1 MWTGG
6 WETEGAQNCRAS
18 KTGHDKVTND
28 SRGWNQGAQK
38 VMVPLGGAIQSW
50 EELVPM
56 RADVTIVIMDTQCCS
71 EIFM

>member
-1 MWTGG
+1 MGG
-6 WETEGAQNCRAS
+6 WEAEGAQNCGAS
-18 KTGHDKVTND
+18 KTGQDKVMND

-38 VMVPLGGAIQSW
+38 GMVPLGVGIKSW